1 METGVRGQDA
11 GCRPPVRPH
20 RRRGG
25 GGNSP
30 HTTPSGRFLNTHFQ
44 GRQKQPGRFVEVE
57 NV

>member
-44 GRQKQPGRFVEVE
+44 RRQK
-57 NV
+57 